1 LNIKTDKTRW
11 SFRIYYVAFIIA
23 GAATFTYF
31 VGGLPHGHWGDIF
44 LFVVLIIIAD
54 FVQVPLPSGGS
65 SISTSSTID
74 FAGIILFG
82 PAVMVV
88 VETIA
93 IFFTEGVLQRKP
105 IRKLAFNIPLLVI
118 TVGISGYVY
127 KVFGSLGTPDSPIF
141 LIPLLAAGIVYYLV
155 NTWAISLVI
164 AFDSGKN
171 PYYVWKQNYMWY
183 FFHIFA
189 FLPIGA
195 VIALLYSNVGEWTIA
210 LFIIPLFLARYSFQ
224 LYLDMRETN
233 IETVTA
239 LTSAIDASDAYTHG
253 HSSRVSA
260 YALRV
265 AERMNWSSKDM
276 ETLQYAA
283 LLHDVGKIA
292 VNNEILHKVGPLTED
307 DWDSLRSHSDIGAD
321 IVEQLKFLKTAA
333 QIIRCH
339 HERPDGKGYPRGLK
353 EDEIPMGAHILNVV
367 DAFDAMTSDRPYRKA
382 LPIEKV
388 IKELET
394 NKGTQF
400 QRDIADLILHLYSIG
415 EFPVLAVSDMITE
428 TANLFRE
435 KVQV

>member
-1 LNIKTDKTRW
+1 M
-11 SFRIYYVAFIIA
+11 AGIA
-23 GAATFTYF
+23 ALLYF
-31 VGGLPHGHWGDIF
+31 VGELPKGHWEDIF

-93 IFFTEGVLQRKP
+93 IFITEGVFERKP

-127 KVFGSLGTPDSPIF
+127 KAFGNLGTPDSPLF
-141 LIPLLAAGIVYYLV
+141 LLPLVAAGIVYYLV
-155 NTWAISLVI
+155 NTWSISLVI
-164 AFDSGKN
+164 AFDDGKN
-171 PYYVWKQNYMWY
+171 PFYVWKQNYMWY

-233 IETVTA
+233 IETVIA
-239 LTSAIDASDAYTHG
+239 LTSAIDASDTFTHG
-253 HSSRVSA
+253 HSSRVSK
-260 YALRV
+260 YALSV
-265 AERMNWSSKDM
+265 AENLGWSSKDIKM
-276 ETLQYAA
+276 LQYAA

-292 VNNEILHKVGPLTED
+292 VKNEILHKVGPLNDED
-307 DWDSLRSHSDIGAD
+307 WKSLRSHPDIGAD
-321 IVEQLKFLKTAA
+321 IVEQLKFLKKAA
-333 QIIRCH
+333 KIIRCH

-353 EDEIPMGAHILNVV
+353 ENEVPVGAHILNVV

-382 LPIEKV
+382 LPVNKV
-388 IKELET
+388 IEELET
-394 NKGTQF
+394 HKGTQF
-400 QRDIADLILHLYSIG
+400 QKDIANLVLRLYRSG
-415 EFPVLAVSDMITE
+415 KFPVLAESDVTE
-428 TANLFRE
+428 ELHNHFHD